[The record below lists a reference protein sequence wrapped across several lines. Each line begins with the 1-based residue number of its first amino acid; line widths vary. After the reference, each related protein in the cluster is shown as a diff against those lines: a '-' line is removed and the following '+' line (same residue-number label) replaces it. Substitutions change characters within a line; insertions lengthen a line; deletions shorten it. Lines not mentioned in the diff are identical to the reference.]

1 MAQSGHPP
9 SMTDSA
15 MPPKRVEISDETV
28 AEAMRL
34 ARATQVPGQS
44 KEQTQLIAHG
54 IQKGIAEYKRSQK
67 AKQRAADRAKKQL
80 HRQNSRV
87 TESPIDGADT
97 ADEPQI
103 PPGRAMRWLPWGLLA
118 LTWCGIG
125 IVWWLR
131 H

>member
-1 MAQSGHPP
+1 
-9 SMTDSA
+9 MTDSA
-15 MPPKRVEISDETV
+15 MPPTRVEISDETV

-67 AKQRAADRAKKQL
+67 AKQRAAERAKKQL
-80 HRQNSRV
+80 RRQNSRV
-87 TESPIDGADT
+87 TESPASEEDMS
-97 ADEPQI
+97 DEPVVQ
-103 PPGRAMRWLPWGLLA
+103 PSRVMLWLPWGLLA

-125 IVWWLR
+125 ISWWLG

>member
-1 MAQSGHPP
+1 
-9 SMTDSA
+9 MTDSA

-44 KEQTQLIAHG
+44 KEQTQLIANG

-80 HRQNSRV
+80 LRQNSRV
-87 TESPIDGADT
+87 TESPASMEET
-97 ADEPQI
+97 ADEPVVQ
-103 PPGRAMRWLPWGLLA
+103 PSRLLRWLPWGLLA

-125 IVWWLR
+125 MVWWLR
-131 H
+131 L

>member
-1 MAQSGHPP
+1 
-9 SMTDSA
+9 MTDSA

>member
-1 MAQSGHPP
+1 
-9 SMTDSA
+9 MTDSA

-54 IQKGIAEYKRSQK
+54 IQKGLAEYKRSQTSR
-67 AKQRAADRAKKQL
+67 QRAADRAKKQL
-80 HRQNSRV
+80 RRQNRRV
-87 TESPIDGADT
+87 TESPIDGGDT